1 VGAEAV
7 ISFKKALAGVPDME
21 RLLAQLHGSSGA
33 KGRNAANVVMYE
45 DVSKRQVHQFTAAL
59 RGCRA
64 MLQAVNAFSTC
75 LPSFLCPYLRD
86 LLTLGGFN
94 L

>member
-1 VGAEAV
+1 
-7 ISFKKALAGVPDME
+7 M
-21 RLLAQLHGSSGA
+21 
-33 KGRNAANVVMYE
+33 VMYE

-64 MLQAVNAFSTC
+64 MLLAVTAFSTC
-75 LPSFLCPYLRD
+75 LPSFLCPYLKD

-94 L
+94 LSDTVFGFCGLLF